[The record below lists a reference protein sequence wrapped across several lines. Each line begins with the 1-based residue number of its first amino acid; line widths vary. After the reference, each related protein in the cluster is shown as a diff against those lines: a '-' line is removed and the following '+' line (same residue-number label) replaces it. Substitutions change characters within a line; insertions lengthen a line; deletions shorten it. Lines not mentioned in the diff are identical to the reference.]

1 MKFLRFLRA
10 DFFQKIIFGFAK
22 NSFEFYFPTLTLNP
36 LTFWFLRII
45 HSNFARLLSYV
56 YSQIVL
62 KTMVHYSIWDTQR
75 LHPVNPMLFGHDF
88 QKWKNKNSTKFW
100 HFSPLDVY
108 LSLFKHLSNQKLQH
122 CCRVCNLESCEKC
135 RSVNKTNVHVYAR
148 RQLIFWS
155 FLIDFDQ
162 FKCHKLKNNQ
172 IKQKMDKHMWE
183 KK

>member
-1 MKFLRFLRA
+1 MKFKWNLIEIFEVLES
-10 DFFQKIIFGFAK
+10 DFFLIIFGFAK
-22 NSFEFYFPTLTLNP
+22 NSYEFYFPTLTLNP

-75 LHPVNPMLFGHDF
+75 LHRVNPMLFGHDF

-135 RSVNKTNVHVYAR
+135 RSVNKTNVHVYAVTSTHF
-148 RQLIFWS
+148 LIVFDRFWS
-155 FLIDFDQ
+155 I
-162 FKCHKLKNNQ
+162 
-172 IKQKMDKHMWE
+172 
-183 KK
+183 